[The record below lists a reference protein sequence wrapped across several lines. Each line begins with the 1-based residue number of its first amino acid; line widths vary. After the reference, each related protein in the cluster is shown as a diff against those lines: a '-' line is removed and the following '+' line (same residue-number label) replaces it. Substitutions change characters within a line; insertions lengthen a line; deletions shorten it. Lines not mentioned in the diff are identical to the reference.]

1 MAVLPEDDARPNDV
15 DMLILGSGWTTS
27 YLVPLLKSHHIM
39 YATTSSSG
47 HAGSIPFRFDPSNP
61 TDTEP
66 YKTLP
71 NTKTLVITFPLRGSG
86 EARGLLDGYRSIHQG
101 SSFDPRL
108 KVILLGSTGIWKAEH
123 NDPEKDG
130 WTDSD
135 TGYDISNPRAQA
147 EDAML
152 DAARLSGGAYSC
164 HVLNLAGLYGGTRQP
179 WNWISRVAKS
189 KEDVRVKGSL
199 HLIHG
204 DDLARAILHT
214 HTNCQGPDSRRWI
227 ITDMRVY
234 DWWEVIFRYGAY
246 ARDKGRKEPQERNG
260 DGEEEEPHY
269 KEWVQELMVEEGI
282 RALPRSP
289 EKLGRRLDGR
299 AFWQQTGNSPT
310 RWLGDEWNGDGGI

>member
-1 MAVLPEDDARPNDV
+1 MAVLPEDGSRPNDV

-39 YATTSSSG
+39 HATTSSSG
-47 HAGSIPFRFDPSNP
+47 HEGSIPFRFDPSNP

-71 NTKTLVITFPLRGSG
+71 NTKTLVITFPLRGSE

-101 SSFDPRL
+101 CSSNPQL

-135 TGYDISNPRAQA
+135 TEYDLSNPRAQA
-147 EDAML
+147 GDAMI
-152 DAARLSGGAYSC
+152 DAARLSDGAYSC
-164 HVLNLAGLYGGTRQP
+164 NVLNLAGLYGGTRQP

-189 KEDVRVKGSL
+189 KEAVRAKGSL

-204 DDLARAILHT
+204 EDVARAILGVHISYRDT
-214 HTNCQGPDSRRWI
+214 TSWRWI
-227 ITDMRVY
+227 VTDMRVY
-234 DWWEVIFRYGAY
+234 DWWEVIFRYGEY
-246 ARDKGRKEPQERNG
+246 AREKGRRDGNPELDGNEDDEPL
-260 DGEEEEPHY
+260 Y
-269 KEWVQELMVEEGI
+269 KEWVRELMIDDNV
-282 RALPRSP
+282 RAIPRSP
-289 EKLGRRLDGR
+289 QNLGRRLDGR
-299 AFWQQTGNSPT
+299 EFWSGIDVIPT
-310 RWLGDEWNGDGGI
+310 RWLGDEWNGGGGN